1 MPKRLANKRTFFNI
15 QSGIN
20 LILIQTEYST
30 ESWEWRLVLNA
41 YPAPLTAP
49 YEHRVVAVFRTQR
62 LKAQNP
68 ICAQRYYDQ
77 KTHSNRQQLLSYR
90 YYTLNTIKIS
100 SILVKEKAASR
111 SGISP
116 SMHVVVKT
124 RYENPKIHVRRSK
137 DHVRRSSLSATRP
150 LLLLVLIGGL
160 STAVSSFSF
169 AETNHH

>member
-1 MPKRLANKRTFFNI
+1 MHTQWHLQRPCGRGVTVTFRA
-15 QSGIN
+15 
-20 LILIQTEYST
+20 E
-30 ESWEWRLVLNA
+30 
-41 YPAPLTAP
+41 
-49 YEHRVVAVFRTQR
+49 R

-68 ICAQRYYDQ
+68 FCVQRYYDP

-90 YYTLNTIKIS
+90 HHTLNILKIS
-100 SILVKEKAASR
+100 GILVKEKAASR
-111 SGISP
+111 SGISL
-116 SMHVVVKT
+116 SMYVVLKT
-124 RYENPKIHVRRSK
+124 RYANSKIHVRRSK